1 MSELEKKYK
10 TLFGA
15 YFGITLM
22 DEYPL
27 KEYMLEDIKK
37 YIDAYIQNYPL
48 DNFNYQEFKYAVDK
62 EESDIVKLQDAL
74 RIGNELNFPTELIH
88 MIKEKIRIIRDEERW
103 FVKQTILF

>member
-1 MSELEKKYK
+1 MSELEKKYR

-27 KEYMLEDIKK
+27 KEYILDDIKK
-37 YIDAYIQNYPL
+37 YIDSYIYTFPL
-48 DNFNYQEFKYAVDK
+48 ENFDYQEFKSIVDK

-74 RIGNELNFPTELIH
+74 RVGNELNFPIELIH
-88 MIKEKIRIIRDEERW
+88 LIKKKIRDIRDEYR
-103 FVKQTILF
+103 